1 MQSFI
6 PIFIILLCWGQSQAQ
21 SSSIVL
27 QNNTDLEFNIN
38 AIQFG
43 THIMNSNEWSQK
55 VTTVAP
61 WENEVELLETN
72 RNSGVHNG
80 ETFYF
85 EVFVSHGLDT
95 FVCQLKLDG
104 NFFASSLDYSLRGA
118 GFDDAWFDNDG
129 FHSQN
134 ITLAGRPMTL
144 KYRPDGNDL
153 TFNRDI
159 IFAIQDNTPRYTIDT
174 ADVSNP
180 NVLNV
185 LSYNIK
191 FLPPPVGSLDA
202 DDRADVIPR
211 YIDPS
216 EDVVIFQEAF
226 EGGPRNDHLTPAMQ
240 AAGFIHRT
248 SILNGGQAITNG
260 GVVIYSKWPIEADV
274 DYDYKNCDNNS
285 GDCLAAKGVKYA
297 KINKLGKYYHVFG
310 THMEAGG
317 NANDIA
323 IKKEQLGEQRDF
335 IAAQNIPAN
344 EAVIIGG
351 DMNTSVLSSHY
362 TAVLDSL
369 NPVMGPH
376 RGFYSSKSVFGDTS
390 SIIDHLWSDRNHL
403 IPTDMYTEIWILRA
417 IDDEVW
423 EIFNPSDHLPVHAR
437 FEFPD
442 ADTPAVIQNTICSNS
457 VGNLSFSVADHPHLT
472 YQWYLNG
479 TAIVGADQST
489 YTNVAPTV
497 ADTGTYSCVI
507 QNQFIVR
514 DTGFLAHYHW
524 PDTTNQQFDFEVAE
538 VDYVTLNNN
547 PSITQSNDTL
557 FSDASVGNQ
566 WYLDGVA
573 INGAN
578 DSILVISQNGNYTT
592 IVRQGI
598 CTSMTSNSIMYT
610 ALTELLATDLFKLYP
625 NPVSNTLTIET
636 EEWMTYDIQI
646 IAANGQEVFYGTTQ
660 DSKTKITIP
669 TLENGLYWC
678 RVITK
683 EGIWV
688 KTFQVQ
694 K

>member
-1 MQSFI
+1 MQSFL
-6 PIFIILLCWGQSQAQ
+6 PIFILLLFWGQLQAQ
-21 SSSIVL
+21 SSSIIL
-27 QNNTDLEFNIN
+27 QNNTDLEFNIS
-38 AIQFG
+38 AVQFG

-55 VTTVAP
+55 VTRVAP

-72 RNSGVHNG
+72 RNNGVHNG

-85 EVFVSHGLDT
+85 DVFVTYGIDT

-159 IFAIQDNTPRYTIDT
+159 IFAIQDNSPRYTIDT
-174 ADVSNP
+174 ADFSNP

-211 YIDPS
+211 YIDAS

-240 AAGFIHRT
+240 AAGFPFRT

-274 DYDYKNCDNNS
+274 DYDYRNCDNNS
-285 GDCLAAKGVKYA
+285 GDCLAAKGIKYA

-317 NANDIA
+317 NPNDIA
-323 IKKEQLGEQRDF
+323 IKREQLGEQRDF
-335 IAAQNIPAN
+335 IAAQNIPTN

-351 DMNTSVLSSHY
+351 DMNTSVLHVHY
-362 TAVLDSL
+362 PAVLDSL

-376 RGFYSSKSVFGDTS
+376 RGFYSSKSVFSDTS
-390 SIIDHLWSDRNHL
+390 SIIDHLWSSRNHL
-403 IPTDMYTEIWILRA
+403 IPTDLYTEIWILRA

-423 EIFNPSDHLPVHAR
+423 EIFNPSDHLPVHGR

-442 ADTPAVIQNTICSNS
+442 ADTPAVVQNTICSNS
-457 VGNLSFSVADHPHLT
+457 VGNLSFSVTDHPNLT

-479 TAIVGADQST
+479 TALLGADQST
-489 YTNVAPTV
+489 YVNAAPTA
-497 ADTGTYSCVI
+497 ADTGMYSCVI

-524 PDTTNQQFDFEVAE
+524 PDTARQQFDFEVAQ
-538 VDYVTLNNN
+538 VNYVTLNNS
-547 PSITQSNDTL
+547 PTITQSNDTL
-557 FSDASVGNQ
+557 FSDASIGNQ

-573 INGAN
+573 ITGAN

-592 IVRQGI
+592 IVRQGT

-610 ALTELLATDLFKLYP
+610 NISKLQFVDLFDLYP
-625 NPVSNTLTIET
+625 NPASHSMTIQTQISMEYTL
-636 EEWMTYDIQI
+636 QI
-646 IAANGQEVFYGTTQ
+646 VAANGQEVYQRKYNDATAKVDLQ
-660 DSKTKITIP
+660 RLD
-669 TLENGLYWC
+669 NGFYWC
-678 RVITK
+678 RIVTEK
-683 EGIWV
+683 GVWV
-688 KTFQVQ
+688 QGFQVL

>member
-1 MQSFI
+1 MKSV
-6 PIFIILLCWGQSQAQ
+6 IILILILWSTIYHTKGQS
-21 SSSIVL
+21 SIIL
-27 QNNTDLEFNIN
+27 QNNTDLNFDISS
-38 AIQFG
+38 IQFG
-43 THIMNSNEWSQK
+43 THVMDSSEWSQK
-55 VTTVAP
+55 VAVVSP
-61 WENEVELLETN
+61 WANEVELLETN
-72 RNSGVHNG
+72 RNNGIHNG

-85 EVFVSHGLDT
+85 DVFVSHGLDT
-95 FVCQLKLDG
+95 LVLQLQLDG
-104 NFFASSLDYSLRGA
+104 NFIGSSLDYSLRGA

-134 ITLAGRPMTL
+134 ITLAGRPMTI
-144 KYRPDGNDL
+144 KYRPTGNDL
-153 TFNRDI
+153 TFSRDI
-159 IFAIQDNTPRYTIDT
+159 LFAIQDNSPRYTIDT
-174 ADVSNP
+174 ADLSNP

-216 EDVVIFQEAF
+216 EDVVIYQEAF

-240 AAGFIHRT
+240 AAGFPYRT

-274 DYDYKNCDNNS
+274 DYDYRNCDNNS

-323 IKKEQLGEQRDF
+323 IKKEQFGEQRDF

-351 DMNTSVLSSHY
+351 DMNTSVQNAHY

-376 RGFYSSKSVFGDTS
+376 RGFYSSKTVFSDTS

-437 FEFPD
+437 FEYPA
-442 ADTPAVIQNTICSNS
+442 ADTPLVAQNTICSNS
-457 VGNLSFSVADHPHLT
+457 LIPLQFSVTNHPNLS
-472 YQWYLNG
+472 YQWYLDG
-479 TAIVGADQST
+479 IAIQGATQSS
-489 YTNVAPTV
+489 YTNAAPSI
-497 ADTGTYSCVI
+497 ADTGTYSCII

-524 PDTTNQQFDFEVAE
+524 PDTARQQFDFEVAR
-538 VDYVTLNNN
+538 VDYISLNNN
-547 PSITQSNDTL
+547 PIISQSNDTL
-557 FSDASVGNQ
+557 FSNVGEGNQ
-566 WYLDGVA
+566 WYLDGT
-573 INGAN
+573 ILTGET
-578 DSILVISQNGNYTT
+578 DSFVVVTQNGNYTT
-592 IVRQGI
+592 IVELGS
-598 CTSMTSNSIMYT
+598 CTSMPSNSILYT
-610 ALTELLATDLFKLYP
+610 NLTEIEAQEVFALYP
-625 NPVSNTLTIET
+625 NPATNQITIELT
-636 EEWMTYDIQI
+636 ELTDYRLDIV
-646 IAANGQEVFYGTTQ
+646 AANGQIVHQEQIYATATTVRT
-660 DSKTKITIP
+660 D
-669 TLENGLYWC
+669 LLANGLYWC
-678 RVITK
+678 RVQNAA
-683 EGIWV
+683 GVWV
-688 KTFQVQ
+688 QSFQIQ